1 MNATH
6 QVLFGSAVLTVFSII
21 AGVIAYGT
29 KLVLV
34 RNLTVE
40 EYGLF
45 FSVLTLIFVLQ
56 IFTSLGLSSGLSRSI
71 AKLRVHSEFSKIK
84 SIIIGSFAIKMS
96 MAILV
101 MIILFVLSDWLA
113 ATYFENKQAQF
124 LIVILS
130 LYFPLNV
137 LKSQFESLFNG
148 FSKSFYLSLIQFLY
162 NLSIFIIVIVGFY
175 FFSGISVPTVAY
187 LGAFIIVVLVLLVPL
202 FKTFNM
208 FKFTCS
214 NFKESNKELLIFSFP
229 LIFTAIGATLLS
241 YFDTLMLTYYDTLV
255 EVGVYNIV
263 YPTALL
269 LVLIGSSIGVALLP
283 VITRLFEEGKKDIIS
298 HAFSKIYVYVG
309 FVIIPAIVIL
319 ILLSEYIIEIFFGE
333 EYLLGLIVFNVL
345 AFGSLFKIFFA
356 IHNKALIAIG
366 RPVFIFWVYV
376 FGAVSNVVL
385 NLFLIPLYSLTG
397 AGVATVL
404 SFMLMFG
411 VSFIMLRRE
420 VGLVFPI
427 SKFLMIVLCSLSI
440 VISVHIFW
448 LLSFNIYV
456 LTALGLIVGAGLY
469 IGLVL
474 IFRIIDVIEF
484 FKMFG
489 IDIEDVFEKMMRRL
503 L

>member
-175 FFSGISVPTVAY
+175 
-187 LGAFIIVVLVLLVPL
+187 
-202 FKTFNM
+202 
-208 FKFTCS
+208 
-214 NFKESNKELLIFSFP
+214 
-229 LIFTAIGATLLS
+229 
-241 YFDTLMLTYYDTLV
+241 
-255 EVGVYNIV
+255 
-263 YPTALL
+263 
-269 LVLIGSSIGVALLP
+269 
-283 VITRLFEEGKKDIIS
+283 
-298 HAFSKIYVYVG
+298 
-309 FVIIPAIVIL
+309 
-319 ILLSEYIIEIFFGE
+319 
-333 EYLLGLIVFNVL
+333 
-345 AFGSLFKIFFA
+345 
-356 IHNKALIAIG
+356 
-366 RPVFIFWVYV
+366 
-376 FGAVSNVVL
+376 
-385 NLFLIPLYSLTG
+385 
-397 AGVATVL
+397 
-404 SFMLMFG
+404 
-411 VSFIMLRRE
+411 
-420 VGLVFPI
+420 
-427 SKFLMIVLCSLSI
+427 
-440 VISVHIFW
+440 
-448 LLSFNIYV
+448 
-456 LTALGLIVGAGLY
+456 
-469 IGLVL
+469 
-474 IFRIIDVIEF
+474 
-484 FKMFG
+484 
-489 IDIEDVFEKMMRRL
+489 
-503 L
+503 